1 MRSACAAST
10 FAVLALCAVEAAA
23 QTQADFFDDT
33 LYDAVRPLQ
42 RLRGPGRERHAA
54 LRFAVGPAV
63 ELANMV
69 VPVVK

>member
-33 LYDAVRPLQ
+33 LVQEVRL
-42 RLRGPGRERHAA
+42 
-54 LRFAVGPAV
+54 
-63 ELANMV
+63 ELKASDWATLS
-69 VPVVK
+69 PDHFSQCLSLLSQ